1 MADPDRHNGVPDIA
15 VVVDV
20 ANVMG
25 SRPDGWWRDRRAAAT
40 QLLTAFDA
48 LIGTEP
54 AGPDGRHRRI
64 TRVVAVLEGAARG
77 ATSPDADVTGRRP
90 VQVVSAPHDGDS
102 TIVAQ
107 AEALTG
113 HGSTAAAR
121 DAAVLVVTADRGLR
135 ARLPHA
141 AIVTGPEWLNRLIG
155 R

>member
-1 MADPDRHNGVPDIA
+1 MADPAQSGGAPDIA

-64 TRVVAVLEGAARG
+64 TRMVAVLEGAARG
-77 ATSPDADVTGRRP
+77 ATSPDTDGTGRLP
-90 VQVVSAPHDGDS
+90 VQVVSAPRDGDS

-107 AEALTG
+107 AEALAGT
-113 HGSTAAAR
+113 
-121 DAAVLVVTADRGLR
+121 AVLVVTADRGLR
-135 ARLPHA
+135 ARLPNTA
-141 AIVTGPEWLNRLIG
+141 MVAGPDWLNWLIG